1 MAAGWPQCWSC
12 SSRFAGIAERLN
24 EHESADLAALL
35 LTENGERT
43 ALRWSNDIN
52 LSLADADLVLI
63 ATNSA
68 DDIAE
73 GAILCDISR
82 PANVSQDISS
92 RRPDVLVFDGGIIE
106 MPGEARLGSR
116 YGIPQDLAYAC
127 MAETMM
133 LALEGISCRTSLA
146 LDLSNDDLEL
156 VQSLSVRHGFML
168 AGFRS
173 FDKALDPDQWRRYAE
188 RFSTATAV
196 ETI

>member
-1 MAAGWPQCWSC
+1 
-12 SSRFAGIAERLN
+12 LN

-43 ALRWSNDIN
+43 ALRWSNDIS
-52 LSLADADLVLI
+52 LALADADLVLI
-63 ATNSA
+63 ATNSAERFISA

-92 RRPDVLVFDGGIIE
+92 RRPDVLVLDGGIVE

-133 LALEGISCRTSLA
+133 LALEGISCHTSLG